1 MIMSYAWLKLHQHRI
16 LIKGY
21 KKQYNNT
28 IMKLNIGNEQ
38 FGKDKLHANGILKK
52 KKTIIILANH
62 FTNNEYFNYSYAHFV
77 NSPK

>member
-28 IMKLNIGNEQ
+28 IMTLNIGNEQ
-38 FGKDKLHANGILKK
+38 LGKDKLHANGILK

-62 FTNNEYFNYSYAHFV
+62 FTNNEYFNYNYAHFV
-77 NSPK
+77 NLPK

>member
-28 IMKLNIGNEQ
+28 IMKLNICNEQ

-52 KKTIIILANH
+52 KK
-62 FTNNEYFNYSYAHFV
+62 
-77 NSPK
+77 P

>member
-28 IMKLNIGNEQ
+28 IMKLNIGTEQ

-52 KKTIIILANH
+52 KNH
-62 FTNNEYFNYSYAHFV
+62 NNSSQPFY
-77 NSPK
+77 

>member
-28 IMKLNIGNEQ
+28 IMKLNIGTEQ

-52 KKTIIILANH
+52 KNIIILANH

-77 NSPK
+77 NWPK

>member
-16 LIKGY
+16 LIKSY

-52 KKTIIILANH
+52 KK
-62 FTNNEYFNYSYAHFV
+62 
-77 NSPK
+77 P

>member
-52 KKTIIILANH
+52 KKT
-62 FTNNEYFNYSYAHFV
+62 
-77 NSPK
+77 

>member
-16 LIKGY
+16 LIKSY

-62 FTNNEYFNYSYAHFV
+62 FTNNEYFNYNYAHFD
-77 NSPK
+77 NWPK

>member
-16 LIKGY
+16 LITGY

-52 KKTIIILANH
+52 KK
-62 FTNNEYFNYSYAHFV
+62 
-77 NSPK
+77 P